1 MVRQLAGSLARSG
14 IETHVATTDDDGPE
28 KLDVRYGEPVVQDG
42 VTYWYFPRQLR
53 FYTFSWPLSVW
64 LSTHVSDFDLLHI
77 HALFSFAALPASY
90 WATRRGVPYIVRP
103 LGTLNEWGMTH
114 RRPWLK
120 RASFH
125 LLERRILKH
134 AAVVHYTSHQ
144 ERREAETLGVTGIS
158 AVIPNG
164 LPDSLPEGFSGAF
177 RRRYPQLRGRRIILF
192 LSRLDQK
199 KGLDLLLRAFADLR
213 RKAPDAILVI
223 AGGGRD
229 EFIEE
234 LKAETRTLGI
244 AEEILWTGFLTGED
258 KQAAFADAVMYVL
271 PSYSENFGIA
281 VAEAMAA
288 GLPVVV
294 SDQVGIHNDIV
305 EAAAGLVVRCEV
317 GDLTQTMLRLLN
329 DPALRVSLGRNGKNL
344 VAVKYLAGCRHRRRT
359 GCLQQDCQLM
369 CGNQAPPFRT
379 LQSTKTTKGEGDWV
393 GVSGSKRLHFVLM
406 CESGQRSSLIC

>member
-28 KLDVRYGEPVVQDG
+28 KRDVRHGEPVVQDG

-64 LSTHVSDFDLLHI
+64 LSNHVSDFDLLHI

-103 LGTLNEWGMTH
+103 LGTLNEWGMRH

-120 RASFH
+120 KASFR
-125 LLERRILKH
+125 LIESRILKH
-134 AAVVHYTSHQ
+134 AAMVHYTSDQ
-144 ERREAETLGVTGIS
+144 ERHEAETLGVTGAS
-158 AVIPNG
+158 AVIPNA
-164 LPDSLPEGFSGAF
+164 LSDPSTEVFSGAF

-199 KGLDLLLRAFADLR
+199 KGLGLLLRAFADVHLQ
-213 RKAPDAILVI
+213 APDAALVI
-223 AGGGRD
+223 AGDGQDQFAQQLR
-229 EFIEE
+229 
-234 LKAETRTLGI
+234 AETRTLGI
-244 AEEILWTGFLTGED
+244 AEHILWTGFLTGED

-294 SDQVGIHNDIV
+294 SDQVGIHGDIAD
-305 EAAAGLVVRCEV
+305 AAAGLVVRCEV
-317 GDLTQTMLRLLN
+317 GDLTQAMLRLLN
-329 DPALRVSLGRNGKNL
+329 DAALGVSLGRNGKHLAAAKYSQN
-344 VAVKYLAGCRHRRRT
+344 AVT
-359 GCLQQDCQLM
+359 G
-369 CGNQAPPFRT
+369 
-379 LQSTKTTKGEGDWV
+379 E
-393 GVSGSKRLHFVLM
+393 VL
-406 CESGQRSSLIC
+406 GIYNRIAN